1 MTAEPASTP
10 LQDGW
15 LDYQVMAK
23 LPRQDTRA
31 VRVAR
36 LAYYAGASHVLAI
49 IAEHGDLDPSLIDL
63 LVAELDVFIADVE
76 GWRR

>member
-1 MTAEPASTP
+1 MTAGPAPTP
-10 LQDGW
+10 LMDGW

-36 LAYYAGASHVLAI
+36 LAYYSGASHVLAVI
-49 IAEHGDLDPSLIDL
+49 VEHGDLDSSLVDL

-76 GWRR
+76 GWGR

>member
-1 MTAEPASTP
+1 MSPPASTP

-15 LDYQVMAK
+15 LEYQVMAK

-36 LAYYAGASHVLAI
+36 LAYYAGASHVLAQ
-49 IAEHGDLDPSLIDL
+49 IAEHGDLDPSLLDL
-63 LVAELDVFIADVE
+63 LVAELDAFIADIE
-76 GWRR
+76 GWRP